1 MKACIKKNNL
11 NHSTKDIAAMLFC
24 VFFAVL
30 ALFPVRIMAD
40 DEKKTVRVGW
50 YDSSYNTR
58 DSSGRRTGYAYEY
71 QLKISAY
78 TGWKYEYVE
87 GSWSELLQMLINGDI
102 DLMSDV
108 SYTKERAEV
117 MLFSDYPMGAE
128 EYYLFKATGN
138 RNIQSSDPATLNGK
152 KIAANKDSIQMSFYK
167 DWAGKNNVEAELVE
181 LTTTEYDSLNML
193 NNGEIDAYVTV
204 DSFTDPNLVE
214 PVYKIGSSD
223 FYFAVSKSRPD
234 LLDDLN
240 NAMSRI
246 QEENR
251 YFNQQMYER
260 YIRTSGSNAF
270 LTHDEEEWLQ
280 THGRIR
286 VGYQDNYLAFC
297 SKDKNTDGLAG
308 ALKDYLKL
316 AEDCLV
322 NAHLSFEAF
331 PYDTVEEALD
341 ALRKDEIDCV
351 FPANLS
357 GYEGEKLDI
366 VMTLPLV
373 RTDIYAIM
381 RQSEVNSFARKEHV
395 IVAVNK
401 GNPNYES
408 FLTDN
413 FPAWR
418 KVYYQSTADCLEAIS
433 EGVADCILISN
444 YRYNNLSRLCK
455 KYNLTAFPTG
465 SELNYCFAISRKNVQ
480 LYSIISKAVGQIPAS
495 AFSSALSV
503 YISEDAK
510 LGLGDYLVDNLKTV
524 MIGIGF
530 VVALILMM
538 LIRSLKS
545 EKKSEELIKATEID
559 SLTGLYNR
567 DYFLQYANRLSREH
581 PDSLMDAIV
590 INIDQFHAINALKG
604 WEYGNRILEILG
616 NEIRLIAVENEG
628 IAGRF
633 GADRFD
639 IYCKNGLEYETVL
652 KRLQSKID
660 EQVSSSGIRLRMGV
674 ACNQEKLEP
683 IALFDRA
690 RTACS
695 MARGNYK
702 QRLIVFDEGMR
713 EQELLEQRLLND
725 LQNAINNYEFEV
737 YYQPKFAIQDD
748 KAKFVS
754 VEALVR
760 WMHPQ
765 LGLLSPMEFVPML
778 ERHGKIFE
786 VDRFVWAE
794 TARQINHWNLQY
806 GIKVPASVN
815 LSRVDVFAPDLI
827 KTLDDILKQNDISP
841 DLLRLEIT
849 ESAYTEDS
857 EHLIE
862 VVRKMHDKGYVVE
875 MDDFGTGYSSLNM
888 LSTMP
893 IDVLKMDRAFVMNI
907 EHSEKDVKLV
917 SLIIEIAKSLNI
929 QVIAEGVETKAQ
941 LDLLK
946 EMGCTI
952 VQGFYFSTA
961 LHRGELE
968 ERYLKY
974 MSDQKIS

>member
-1 MKACIKKNNL
+1 MKNTNMNHNIKN
-11 NHSTKDIAAMLFC
+11 TAAMLFC
-24 VFFAVL
+24 IFFVL
-30 ALFPVRIMAD
+30 LTLFPVRIKAD
-40 DEKKTVRVGW
+40 DDTKTVRVGW
-50 YDSSYNTR
+50 YDSSYNTK

-78 TGWKYEYVE
+78 TSWKFEYVE
-87 GSWSELLQMLINGDI
+87 GSWSELLQMLIDGDI

-117 MLFSDYPMGAE
+117 MLFPDYPMGAE
-128 EYYLFKATGN
+128 EYYLFKAIGD
-138 RNIQSSDPATLNGK
+138 RSIQSSNPSSLNGK
-152 KIAANKDSIQMSFYK
+152 KVAANKDSVQLQFYK
-167 DWAGKNNVEAELVE
+167 DWAQKNNVESELIE

-193 NNGEIDAYVTV
+193 NNGEIDAYITV

-214 PVYKIGSSD
+214 PVYKVGSSD

-240 NAMSRI
+240 NAMSKI
-246 QEENR
+246 QDENR
-251 YFNQQMYER
+251 YYNQQMFER
-260 YIRTSGSNAF
+260 YIKTAGSNAF
-270 LTHDEEEWLQ
+270 LTDDEVDWLQ
-280 THGRIR
+280 AHGTIR
-286 VGYQDNYLAFC
+286 VGYQDSYLAFC
-297 SKDKNTDGLAG
+297 GKDKITGRLTG
-308 ALKDYLKL
+308 ALNDYLKL

-331 PYDTVEEALD
+331 AYDTVEEAID
-341 ALRKDEIDCV
+341 ALKRGDIDCV

-366 VMTLPLV
+366 VMTLPLI
-373 RTDIYAIM
+373 RTDLYAIM

-401 GNPNYES
+401 GNPNYDS
-408 FLTDN
+408 FLVEN
-413 FPAWR
+413 YPAWR

-433 EGVADCILISN
+433 KGVADCILISN

-455 KYNLTAFPTG
+455 KYNLTTFPTG
-465 SELNYCFAISRKNVQ
+465 SELDYCFAISRKNVQ
-480 LYSIISKAVGQIPAS
+480 LYSIISKAIGQIPDS

-510 LGLGDYLVDNLKTV
+510 LGLGDYLIDNLKAV
-524 MIGIGF
+524 MTGIGF
-530 VVALILMM
+530 VVALIMVM

-545 EKKSEELIKATEID
+545 EKKSEQLIKATEID

-567 DYFLQYANRLSREH
+567 DYFLQYANHLSREH
-581 PDSLMDAIV
+581 PDTLMDAIV
-590 INIDQFHAINALKG
+590 VNIDQFHAINALKG
-604 WEYGNRILEILG
+604 WEYGNRILEVLG
-616 NEIRLIAVENEG
+616 NEVRLIAVENEG

-639 IYCKNGLEYETVL
+639 IYCKSGLEYDAVL

-660 EQVSSSGIRLRMGV
+660 ELVSKTGIHLRMGV
-674 ACNQEKLEP
+674 ATNQEKLEP
-683 IALFDRA
+683 VALFDRA

-725 LQNAINNYEFEV
+725 LQRAINNYEFEV

-748 KAKFVS
+748 KERFVS

-760 WMHPQ
+760 WIHPQ
-765 LGLLSPMEFVPML
+765 LGLLAPMEFVPLL

-786 VDRFVWAE
+786 VDKFVWTEA
-794 TARQINHWNLQY
+794 ARQINRWNLQY
-806 GIKVPASVN
+806 GIKVPVSVN

-849 ESAYTEDS
+849 ESAYTEDA

-862 VVRKMHDKGYVVE
+862 VARKMHDKGYVVE

-888 LSTMP
+888 LSAMP

-968 ERYLKY
+968 DRYLKY
-974 MSDQKIS
+974 MSDQKNS